1 MKLTG
6 GQIHDAWNA
15 LRTIA
20 APGRHLEIPQ
30 MAKYRLARMKT
41 ALDADYILVENQR
54 SAAVMEL
61 GHETFADEEK
71 TKSTGWGVDPGTPQ
85 FDEYVKRWNAI
96 RGEMHEVNVQPITL
110 ASLGD
115 HARGI
120 EAHEFEL
127 LGDLVIDTVP
137 GEETK

>member
-6 GQIHDAWNA
+6 GQVHDAWNA
-15 LRTIA
+15 LRMITT
-20 APGRHLEIPQ
+20 PGRHLEIPQ
-30 MAKYRLARMKT
+30 IAKFRLAKMKN
-41 ALDADYILVENQR
+41 ALEADYILVENQR
-54 SAAVMEL
+54 SEAVMAL
-61 GHETFADEEK
+61 GHENFADEEK

-96 RGEMHEVNVQPITL
+96 REEMHEVNVQPITL

-120 EAHEFEL
+120 EANEFEL
-127 LGDLVIDTVP
+127 LGDLVIDNTP
-137 GEETK
+137 QEEAN